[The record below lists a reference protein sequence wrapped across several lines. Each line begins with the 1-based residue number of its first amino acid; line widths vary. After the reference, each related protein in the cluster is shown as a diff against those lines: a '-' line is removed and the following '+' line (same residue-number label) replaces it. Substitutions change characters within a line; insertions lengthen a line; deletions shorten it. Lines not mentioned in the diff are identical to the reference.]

1 LKAET
6 RMSEE
11 IIKKNII
18 LLGDGAVGK
27 TSLIRRFV
35 IDQFDDKYLTTIGTK
50 ITKKDIYLKNGGG
63 STHMVLLVWDILG
76 QKGYR
81 YTQALSFGGIEGA
94 ILVCDITRK
103 ATLESLRDYWL
114 PSLIGVTGPVP
125 MIFVANKGDLSGE
138 AEFNEK
144 DIKKLAIENNALGA
158 DEKCYVTSAKTGKNV
173 DAAFHHLGQMVKDVN
188 ARVKAQLPKGIMD
201 RNRIATLT
209 DAADQIMADFSVQY
223 GGLEN
228 ATPIIKHQIEDVGLD
243 INNPTRKSL
252 VEFVNALAG
261 VEKNFKP
268 METVSLNRAKR
279 LYMINLVP

>member
-1 LKAET
+1 
-6 RMSEE
+6 MSEE

>member
-1 LKAET
+1 MSDET
-6 RMSEE
+6 
-11 IIKKNII
+11 IKKNII

-50 ITKKDIYLKNGGG
+50 ITKKDVYLKNGDGP
-63 STHMVLLVWDILG
+63 THMVLLVWDILG

-103 ATLESLRDYWL
+103 ATLESLRDYWM

-125 MIFVANKGDLSGE
+125 MIIIANKGDLADE
-138 AEFNEK
+138 AEFGEK
-144 DIKKLAIENNALGA
+144 DIRKLAEENGGLGV

-173 DAAFHHLGQMVKDVN
+173 DQAFHHLAQMVKEVN
-188 ARVKAQLPKGIMD
+188 ARVKAEMPKGNLD
-201 RNRIATLT
+201 RKRIKTLT
-209 DAADQIMADFSVQY
+209 DAADQIMADFSMQH

-228 ATPIIKHQIEDVGLD
+228 ATPIIKHQIEEVGVD

-252 VEFVNALAG
+252 VELVNALAV

-268 METVSLNRAKR
+268 PEVVSLNRAKR
-279 LYMINLVP
+279 LYMINLVK

>member
-1 LKAET
+1 
-6 RMSEE
+6 
-11 IIKKNII
+11 
-18 LLGDGAVGK
+18 
-27 TSLIRRFV
+27 
-35 IDQFDDKYLTTIGTK
+35 
-50 ITKKDIYLKNGGG
+50 
-63 STHMVLLVWDILG
+63 MVLLVWDILG